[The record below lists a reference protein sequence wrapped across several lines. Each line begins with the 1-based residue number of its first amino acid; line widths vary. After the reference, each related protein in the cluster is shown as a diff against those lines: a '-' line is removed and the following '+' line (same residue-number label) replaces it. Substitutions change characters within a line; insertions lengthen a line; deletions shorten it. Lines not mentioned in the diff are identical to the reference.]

1 MQAAGHCIEVQA
13 GATRETG
20 PPVLG
25 RRRVPR
31 PAWALEARPIT
42 AGTIPRPTAT
52 AAVELADG
60 GTILL
65 RRHGYADGPRIVLSH
80 GSSFSADAYFPFW
93 SLLLR
98 DFDVVVYDLRNHGQ
112 NPLGDLGSHH
122 MPMMVW
128 DNLRVVRAIDR
139 HFGPKPKIGVYHSVS
154 AAIAVFQA
162 VEESSFAGLV
172 LFDPPVCPPG
182 LPEARERAIRSA
194 GSAMSKRAAARQ
206 GVFARWEELAGLY
219 RRSRAFALVPPED
232 IDLLARTTLRAC
244 DAGYE
249 LCCPPAYE
257 AKLFE
262 QLYKWALAID
272 IFAFDFPLK
281 VIGGDPTT
289 EFSFLPAV
297 SLEEIA
303 QVEYDFVPDTTHLL
317 QLEQPLVCT
326 ELVIDFL
333 KRSKL
338 A

>member
-1 MQAAGHCIEVQA
+1 M
-13 GATRETG
+13 
-20 PPVLG
+20 
-25 RRRVPR
+25 
-31 PAWALEARPIT
+31 ALRLVRAPEERPI
-42 AGTIPRPTAT
+42 AAWSVPEPIAT

-65 RRHGYADGPRIVLSH
+65 RRHGNANGPRVVLSH

-98 DFDVVVYDLRNHGQ
+98 DFDVVVYDLRNHGL

-139 HFGPKPKIGVYHSVS
+139 HFGPKPKIGMYHSVS

-162 VEESSFAGLV
+162 VEENSFVGLV

-182 LPEARERAIRSA
+182 LPAARERAIQA
-194 GSAMSKRAAARQ
+194 TGSAMSKRAADRQ
-206 GVFARWEELAGLY
+206 GVFAGWEELAGLY
-219 RRSRAFALVPPED
+219 RDARAFALLRPDD
-232 IDLLARTTLRAC
+232 IDLLAQTTLRAC

-272 IFAFDFPLK
+272 IFAFDFPVK
-281 VIGGDPTT
+281 VIGGDPMAT
-289 EFSFLPAV
+289 FSFLPTI
-297 SLEEIA
+297 SLEEIG
-303 QVEYDFVPDTTHLL
+303 QVDYDFVPDTTHLL
-317 QLEQPLVCT
+317 QLEQPAACAKLA
-326 ELVIDFL
+326 IDFL
-333 KRSKL
+333 EQSKL